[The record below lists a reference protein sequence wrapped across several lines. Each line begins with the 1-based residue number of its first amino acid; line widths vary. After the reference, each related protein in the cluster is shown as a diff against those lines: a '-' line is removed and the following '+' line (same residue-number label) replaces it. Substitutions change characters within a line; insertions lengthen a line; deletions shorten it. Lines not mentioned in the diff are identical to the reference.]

1 MNTDECKELA
11 GWIGLVHPEILDEFQ
26 EIKKNDPYFLNVTP
40 SKQYFDTK
48 DEIDKLVEDSKFEF
62 TARNFNPKY
71 KCMIGYYYK
80 DRLAFTYDCTC
91 IEGGHLPH
99 LTYWDDFFKRNNEY
113 KERAGSNPDCHYE
126 ASNGKKI
133 IKAVK
138 KILDQIAEYEG
149 SLMPRWVKSE

>member
-126 ASNGKKI
+126 ASNDKKVI
-133 IKAVK
+133 RRVK

-149 SLMPRWVKSE
+149 SLVSRWVKSE

>member
-1 MNTDECKELA
+1 MNTDECKKLA
-11 GWIGLVHPEILDEFQ
+11 GWIGLVHPEILDEFTAV
-26 EIKKNDPYFLNVTP
+26 KKNDPYFLNVTP
-40 SKQYFDTK
+40 SQQYFDTK
-48 DEIDKLVEDSKFEF
+48 NEIDRLVADSKFEF

-80 DRLAFTYDCTC
+80 DKLAFTYDCTC

-113 KERAGSNPDCHYE
+113 KEQAGSNPDCHYE
-126 ASNGKKI
+126 ASNGKKV

-149 SLMPRWVKSE
+149 LLVPRWVKSE

>member
-11 GWIGLVHPEILDEFQ
+11 GWIGLVHPEILDEFTA
-26 EIKKNDPYFLNVTP
+26 IKKNDPYFLNVTP
-40 SKQYFDTK
+40 SQQYFDTK
-48 DEIDKLVEDSKFEF
+48 NEIDKLVADSKFEF

-80 DRLAFTYDCTC
+80 DKLAFTYDCTC

-126 ASNGKKI
+126 ASNGKKV
-133 IKAVK
+133 IKRVK
-138 KILDQIAEYEG
+138 KILDQIAEY
-149 SLMPRWVKSE
+149 

>member
-11 GWIGLVHPEILDEFQ
+11 GWIGLVHPEILDEFTA
-26 EIKKNDPYFLNVTP
+26 IKKNDPYFLNVTP
-40 SKQYFDTK
+40 SQQYFDTK
-48 DEIDKLVEDSKFEF
+48 NEIDKLVADSKFEF

-80 DRLAFTYDCTC
+80 DKLAFTYDCTC

-99 LTYWDDFFKRNNEY
+99 LTYWDDFFNRNNEY

-126 ASNGKKI
+126 ASNGKKV
-133 IKAVK
+133 IKRVK

-149 SLMPRWVKSE
+149 SLVPKWVKSD